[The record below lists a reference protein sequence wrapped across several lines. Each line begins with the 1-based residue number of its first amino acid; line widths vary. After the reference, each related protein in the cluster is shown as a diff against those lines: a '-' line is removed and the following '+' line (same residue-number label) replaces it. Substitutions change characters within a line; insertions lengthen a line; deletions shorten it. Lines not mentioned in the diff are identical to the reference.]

1 MQAQKQFQKIVNA
14 YEVLKDDEKRKIYDQ
29 YGEEGVNKHEQQ
41 QQQGGGGGFQG
52 GFEEMFSQFFGGGRG
67 GGGGGGH

>member
-29 YGEEGVNKHEQQ
+29 YGEEGVNKHE
-41 QQQGGGGGFQG
+41 
-52 GFEEMFSQFFGGGRG
+52 
-67 GGGGGGH
+67 